1 MTQDA
6 LFVGIDVSKR
16 RLDVALSSGP
26 RFGVTNDAAGLDELR
41 ARLAPLGPRAIG
53 LEPSGGYER
62 DAIAALVAAG
72 FRVERVNAYR
82 LRQFA
87 RATGVEAKTDAVDAA
102 LIARFV
108 ATLPGRAVAAT
119 EAAPRRL
126 VELVDA
132 RRALAAERG
141 RVANRAEQ
149 TTHPLLRQMAA
160 QRIAQIKADM
170 RRLEAE
176 IRRMIAADP
185 ALAARDR
192 LVRAVPGVGPV
203 LAATLLARLPELGQL
218 SAKKIAALVGVAP
231 FDRQSG
237 TVKGKSAIRGGR
249 AVVRTVAY
257 MAALAAAR
265 ANPALA
271 AMKARLQHAGKP
283 HKIIMVALVRKLVTI
298 LNAIIRNHAEW
309 NPHPN

>member
-16 RLDVALSSGP
+16 RLDVALSSGA
-26 RFGVTNDAAGLDELR
+26 RFGVTNDAAGLEALR
-41 ARLAPLGPRAIG
+41 ARLAPLGPRTIG

-72 FRVERVNAYR
+72 CRVERVDAYR

-108 ATLPGRAVAAT
+108 ATLPGRAVAASG
-119 EAAPRRL
+119 AAPRLL

-132 RRALAAERG
+132 RRALATERV
-141 RVANRAEQ
+141 RVANRAAQ
-149 TTHPLLRQMAA
+149 TTHPVLRQMAA
-160 QRIAQIKADM
+160 RRIAQIKADM
-170 RRLEAE
+170 RRLAAE
-176 IRRMIAADP
+176 IRHMIAADP

-203 LAATLLARLPELGQL
+203 LASTLLARLPELGQL

-237 TVKGKSAIRGGR
+237 TWKGKSAIRGGR
-249 AVVRTVAY
+249 AAVRTVAY
-257 MAALAAAR
+257 MAALAAAK

-298 LNAIIRNHAEW
+298 LNAIVRNHAEW
-309 NPHPN
+309 KPHPN